1 MTEGSMKFTK
11 LMVWGAGVI
20 AVAVF
25 TNIWYR
31 HFGSFDW
38 GRFQFG
44 PLLRQVLCPAI
55 GVGAIFGLTAWLA
68 GKQK

>member
-1 MTEGSMKFTK
+1 MKFTK
-11 LMVWGAGVI
+11 VAVWGAGFI

-25 TNIWYR
+25 TNAWYR
-31 HFGSFDW
+31 HFGAYDW
-38 GRFQFG
+38 GRFQSVH
-44 PLLRQVLCPAI
+44 LLRQVLCPAI